1 MNKRVKKQF
10 MKLLTGF
17 LRKTKYEKKSYEA
30 LNLSIGPKWKL
41 VTPQTLI

>member
-1 MNKRVKKQF
+1 MNKRVKK
-10 MKLLTGF
+10 TVHEIAHF